1 MPATEL
7 FTATQFV
14 MKILAFVPVDVWA
27 NPPPGLFAAVH
38 LERLMNEFE
47 VVAYPYRV
55 PLEADALP
63 IILTFS
69 IGGVEPVAETTEA

>member
-1 MPATEL
+1 
-7 FTATQFV
+7 
-14 MKILAFVPVDVWA
+14 
-27 NPPPGLFAAVH
+27 
-38 LERLMNEFE
+38 MNELD

-69 IGGVEPVAETTEA
+69 IGGVDPIAETTEA

>member
-1 MPATEL
+1 
-7 FTATQFV
+7 
-14 MKILAFVPVDVWA
+14 
-27 NPPPGLFAAVH
+27 
-38 LERLMNEFE
+38 MNELD

-69 IGGVEPVAETTEA
+69 IGGVEPIAETTEA